1 MKCNELQYSL
11 WAEVLVSG
19 VYTDT
24 QNPPPYPMFGKACQ
38 TKSTVNQST
47 SGSLAGPTT
56 NLTLSPE
63 TWTIELRGKCIDQIK
78 EIVKLHDIGALS
90 DAEFERERLY
100 YVNRMQELSNVVWC
114 SVIHECT

>member
-1 MKCNELQYSL
+1 MHGVKFNELQYRL

-24 QNPPPYPMFGKACQ
+24 QNPPPYPMFGKARQ
-38 TKSTVNQST
+38 TKPTVNECT
-47 SGSLAGPTT
+47 SGSLAEPTT
-56 NLTLSPE
+56 TTLSPG
-63 TWTIELRGKCIDQIK
+63 TRAIELRGKCIDQIK

-100 YVNRMQELSNVVWC
+100 YVNKMQELK
-114 SVIHECT
+114 